1 MAYLTIQS
9 AAQTRKGKAK
19 RANDDAVLQDPRNGV
34 FGIADGG
41 TWEGQGQAPSRI
53 FLNTVIDRAVELGN
67 ALDESVG
74 LGEGVET
81 PLHKAF
87 QSLFDEATRCI
98 RDSAGLRGAEDGPST
113 TGTVLVVREEAA
125 AVGHVGNTRAYLLR
139 GARAYRLTRDHSV
152 AQRLADGGHLEAAA
166 VVSHPERKTLYQAVG
181 QPTSLQVDVTRFEL
195 VTGDRLIL
203 VSDGVYDVVRGRE
216 LHRMGASTRSQD
228 SLVRSVMELASGRGA
243 LDDLS
248 CVAISVDEVQPTA
261 EAETVP
267 PHHLL
272 KRQLQTGAVQTDPV
286 MALRESEEAGEEE
299 EPQDAES
306 RLDRLAEQVDH
317 FRNISLFEGMAE
329 PQILHAIG
337 MMHPRTLQPGQTL
350 FREGEASDSLYIV
363 TLGVVEVMRH
373 GRILARIRRGEVVGE
388 MALLDGDTRSASV
401 RAVEVSRVLQLP
413 RSEIDD
419 LVLADPTF
427 AIRLYHN
434 LALTL
439 ARRLRAANQVL

>member
-1 MAYLTIQS
+1 VAYLTIQS

-41 TWEGQGQAPSRI
+41 PWTGTGAAPSRI
-53 FLNTVIDRAVELGN
+53 FLNSVIDRAVELGN

-74 LGEGVET
+74 MGEGAET
-81 PLHKAF
+81 PLHRAF
-87 QSLFDEATRCI
+87 QDLFDEATRAI
-98 RDSAGLRGAEDGPST
+98 RQSVGVQGAEEGPTT
-113 TGTVLVVREEAA
+113 TGTIIAIREEAA

-152 AQRLADGGHLEAAA
+152 AQRMADNGLLEAAA
-166 VVSHPERKTLYQAVG
+166 VAGHPERKTLYQALG
-181 QPTSLQVDVTRFEL
+181 QTGSLQVDVTRFEL

-203 VSDGVYDVVRGRE
+203 LSDGVYDVVRGRE
-216 LHRMGASTRSQD
+216 LHRMGASTRSQE
-228 SLVRSVMELASGRGA
+228 SLVRSIMELAGGRGA

-248 CVAISVDEVQPTA
+248 CVVIAVDEVQPEA
-261 EAETVP
+261 DAETVP

-272 KRQLQTGAVQTDPV
+272 ERHLQHRAVETDPV
-286 MALRESEEAGEEE
+286 MALKKKEQGEATE
-299 EPQDAES
+299 EPQDPEA
-306 RLDRLAEQVDH
+306 RLDRLAEQVNH
-317 FRNISLFEGMAE
+317 FRNIALFEGMSE

-337 MMHPRTLQPGQTL
+337 MMQPRTLQPGHTL

-363 TLGVVEVMRH
+363 TLGVVEVMRN

-388 MALLDGDTRSASV
+388 MALLDGDTRSATV
-401 RAVEVSRVLQLP
+401 RAVEISRVLQLA
-413 RSEIDD
+413 RSTLDD
-419 LVLADPTF
+419 LVLADPNF